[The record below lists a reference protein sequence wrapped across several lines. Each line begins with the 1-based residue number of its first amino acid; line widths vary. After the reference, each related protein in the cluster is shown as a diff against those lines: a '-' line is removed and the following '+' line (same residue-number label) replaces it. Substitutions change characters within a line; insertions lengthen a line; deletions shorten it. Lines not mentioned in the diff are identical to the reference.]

1 MCNILLNLK
10 VLKTNCFWKYEDQA
24 FTDLLFKMRDKM
36 TGCLNISLSSFSLMK
51 KKQKIKVGKNHRQ
64 LPLLC

>member
-1 MCNILLNLK
+1 M
-10 VLKTNCFWKYEDQA
+10 EPRA
-24 FTDLLFKMRDKM
+24 FTDVVFKMRGKI

>member
-1 MCNILLNLK
+1 MK
-10 VLKTNCFWKYEDQA
+10 PQA
-24 FTDLLFKMRDKM
+24 FTDMVFKIQDKM
-36 TGCLNISLSSFSLMK
+36 TGCQNISLSSFSLMK